1 MSKRGN
7 GEGSIY
13 YSEKLG
19 RWIGQYTYNGK
30 RKSIYGKTRTEV
42 KTKLNKA
49 LVNITDN
56 RYVDKSEYTLL
67 DMIEMNIEEQFK
79 SNKISQATYKRKI
92 ETKKIIENSDI
103 AKLPIQKIS
112 AITLNEYLLSISN
125 YSNSV
130 IKKIS
135 GALRLAFDKAVILNI
150 VLNNP
155 YTINGLI
162 NIPKSS
168 RQDKKVEALTVE
180 EQKLFVAELEK
191 NYDEYT
197 DVFFVALYTGMRIGE
212 ILALSPSDIDLD
224 NNLIHVNKTL
234 TKDKND
240 KFIIGSNTKTQKGT
254 RYIPLTYLVHDILSK
269 RLNCQNELLFNHDGK
284 IIATNTINA
293 HFKRICKNANIRIIN
308 TKVVKSNKKESN
320 LKSSE
325 VNTHMLR
332 HTYAT
337 RCIES
342 GMSAVVLS
350 KLLGHADIETTLNTY
365 TSVFDKYK
373 DDEIQKYL
381 DYIKAGCIKIALQ
394 KQAEA

>member
-79 SNKISQATYKRKI
+79 SNKISQATYKRKL

-135 GALRLAFDKAVILNI
+135 GALRLAFDKAVILNV

-155 YTINGLI
+155 YAINGLI
-162 NIPKSS
+162 NIPRSS
-168 RQDKKVEALTVE
+168 RQDKKVDALTVE

-197 DVFFVALYTGMRIGE
+197 DIFYVTIYTGMRIGE
-212 ILALSPSDIDLD
+212 ILALSPADIDLD
-224 NNLIHVNKTL
+224 NNLIYVNKTL

-240 KFIIGSNTKTQKGT
+240 KFIIGSNTKTKK
-254 RYIPLTYLVHDILSK
+254 RYSIYT
-269 RLNCQNELLFNHDGK
+269 
-284 IIATNTINA
+284 
-293 HFKRICKNANIRIIN
+293 
-308 TKVVKSNKKESN
+308 
-320 LKSSE
+320 
-325 VNTHMLR
+325 
-332 HTYAT
+332 
-337 RCIES
+337 
-342 GMSAVVLS
+342 
-350 KLLGHADIETTLNTY
+350 ADISCSRY
-365 TSVFDKYK
+365 TF
-373 DDEIQKYL
+373 
-381 DYIKAGCIKIALQ
+381 
-394 KQAEA
+394 

>member
-67 DMIEMNIEEQFK
+67 DVIGMNIEEQFK
-79 SNKISQATYKRKI
+79 SNKIVRATYNRKL
-92 ETKKIIENSDI
+92 ETKKIIENNTI
-103 AKLPIQKIS
+103 ARIPIQKLTP
-112 AITLNEYLLSISN
+112 AMLNEYLLSMSN

-130 IKKIS
+130 ITKVSQMI
-135 GALRLAFDKAVILNI
+135 RLAFDKAIILNI
-150 VLNNP
+150 AINNP
-155 YTINGLI
+155 YNIKGLI

-168 RQDKKVEALTVE
+168 KQDKKIDALTID
-180 EQKLFVAELEK
+180 EQKLFVAELAK

-197 DVFFVALYTGMRIGE
+197 DVFYMAIYTGMRIGE
-212 ILALSPSDIDLD
+212 ILALSPDDIDLD
-224 NNLIHVNKTL
+224 NNLIYINKTL
-234 TKDKND
+234 TRNEND
-240 KFIIGSNTKTQKGT
+240 KFIIGSTTKTKRGT
-254 RYIPLTYLVHDILSK
+254 RYIPITYLIRNILLK
-269 RLNCQNELLFNHDGK
+269 RLDCQNKLLFNHEGE
-284 IIATNTINA
+284 IIAPSTINA
-293 HFKRICKNANIRIIN
+293 HFKRICKNAGI
-308 TKVVKSNKKESN
+308 KVITTIVTKSNKKEVN
-320 LKSSE
+320 LKSSN

-350 KLLGHADIETTLNTY
+350 KLLGHVDIDTTLNTY
-365 TSVFDKYK
+365 TSVFDKFK

-381 DYIKAGCIKIALQ
+381 DYISQLH
-394 KQAEA
+394 